1 MYTLDVPIMKAL
13 FWGNWKSTDSYL
25 KYVDPGAEVAPV
37 DVCDFFGV
45 LLPDGGAA
53 VRASLLR
60 Q

>member
-1 MYTLDVPIMKAL
+1 M
-13 FWGNWKSTDSYL
+13 FWGNYR
-25 KYVDPGAEVAPV
+25 KYVNPGAEVAPL

-45 LLPDGGAA
+45 LLPDGGAV